1 LMLRMPQS
9 LHAEL
14 ARAAENEEISLNRYI
29 TNALSSAMGRHSDE
43 VRAQPV
49 PRWLPGAIVLGIVV
63 TVAATILAIVL
74 LVLAWQNGW

>member
-1 LMLRMPQS
+1 
-9 LHAEL
+9 
-14 ARAAENEEISLNRYI
+14 
-29 TNALSSAMGRHSDE
+29 MGRHSDE

-49 PRWLPGAIVLGIVV
+49 PRWLPGAILLGIVV

>member
-1 LMLRMPQS
+1 MLRMPQS

-14 ARAAENEEISLNRYI
+14 ARAAEHEEISLNRYI
-29 TNALSSAMGRHSDE
+29 TNALSSAMGRHSHDA
-43 VRAQPV
+43 RSQPT
-49 PRWLPGAIVLGIVV
+49 PSWLPRAIVAGIVV

>member
-1 LMLRMPQS
+1 MLRMPRS

-14 ARAAENEEISLNRYI
+14 ARAAEDEEISLNRYI
-29 TNALSSAMGRHSDE
+29 TNALSSAMGRQSDE
-43 VRAQPV
+43 VRAQSV
-49 PRWLPGAIVLGIVV
+49 PSWLPAAILLGIVV